1 MQRILHF
8 AQDSD
13 TSGFFPQLAK
23 WHDRLRYQ
31 MIFATLNPM
40 ADWLR
45 EYMLSQGV
53 ECFSCDCRQRFEY
66 PLGLLKLANYLRREN
81 VDILHTHLFEP
92 SVIGLLAGTLART
105 KLRVETRHYSD
116 YHTRINKR
124 WHVRLDQL
132 CTRLSH
138 GVIAVSQHTADHM
151 IAEEQAPPEKL
162 HMVLNGIDFA
172 RVRLSDAFE
181 RSKVRQEF
189 VDDETPLL
197 LIAAR
202 LHPEKGYEYL
212 FQAMTKLKQRFNGK
226 IKLLVAGAGP
236 LLPHYQEMVRSLG
249 CDDVVTFLGFR
260 KDLPELMAAA
270 DLFVLP
276 SVAEAFGLVL
286 AEALYLGTPVVS
298 TQVGGIPE
306 IVEDG
311 MDGVLVPPANEQAL
325 ADSIADLL
333 NDSARRKQMAGV
345 GRDKV
350 VAKFRFEEMVRSYEA
365 IYRQLDGNGLEEVSQ
380 GTQQESKNFA
390 YLEKER

>member
-13 TSGFFPQLAK
+13 TSGYFPQLAK
-23 WHDRLRYQ
+23 WHDRQRYQ

-45 EYMLSQGV
+45 EYMQSQGV
-53 ECFSCDCRQRFEY
+53 ECFSCDCRQRYEY
-66 PLGLLKLANYLRREN
+66 PLGLLKLANYLRREK

-92 SVIGLLAGTLART
+92 SVIGLLAGTLAGT
-105 KLRVETRHYSD
+105 KRRIVTRHYSD

-138 GVIAVSQHTADHM
+138 SVIAVSQHTADHM
-151 IAEEQAPPEKL
+151 LTEEQAPLDKL
-162 HMVLNGIDFA
+162 HVVLNGIDFA
-172 RVRLSDAFE
+172 RVKLSDKYD
-181 RSKVRQEF
+181 RQRVRKEF
-189 VDDETPLL
+189 AAEDTHLL

-212 FQAMTKLKQRFNGK
+212 FQAMTSLKQRFPGK
-226 IKLLVAGAGP
+226 VKLLVAGAGP
-236 LLPHYQEMVRSLG
+236 FLNHYQAMVHSLG
-249 CDDVVTFLGFR
+249 CGDVVSFLGFR
-260 KDLPELMAAA
+260 KDLPDLMAAV

-286 AEALYLGTPVVS
+286 AEALYLGTPAVS
-298 TQVGGIPE
+298 TNIGGIPE

-311 MDGVLVPPANEQAL
+311 VDGVLVSAANPQAL
-325 ADSIADLL
+325 TEVITQLL
-333 NDSARRKQMAGV
+333 NDPARRKQMSGV
-345 GRDKV
+345 GREKV
-350 VAKFRFEEMVRSYEA
+350 LRKFCFADMVRSYEA
-365 IYRQLDGNGLEEVSQ
+365 IYRQLDGNEWEEINARSLR
-380 GTQQESKNFA
+380 SHSHI
-390 YLEKER
+390 